1 MMFAADSDHDRE
13 DTQAY
18 IAYITEGASSN
29 DRRNGSR
36 QRNQENERGTRV
48 GAAGRNNERTAGNRN
63 ETRARKE
70 RMEYSEEYSSTIG
83 KDGEREGE
91 EKKRKS
97 MPGSR
102 DSGER

>member
-1 MMFAADSDHDRE
+1 MIGGMAP
-13 DTQAY
+13 
-18 IAYITEGASSN
+18 
-29 DRRNGSR
+29 
-36 QRNQENERGTRV
+36 
-48 GAAGRNNERTAGNRN
+48 GNRIRRTSEARELAQQAGITRGLQAT

-70 RMEYSEEYSSTIG
+70 RMEYSGEYSSTIG

-102 DSGER
+102 DNGER